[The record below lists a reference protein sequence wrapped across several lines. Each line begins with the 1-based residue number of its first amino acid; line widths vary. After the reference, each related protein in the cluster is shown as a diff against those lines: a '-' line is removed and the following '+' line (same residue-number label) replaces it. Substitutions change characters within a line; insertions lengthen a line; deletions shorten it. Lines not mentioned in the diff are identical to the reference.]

1 MDVVVTELDYSIIV
15 LLLDSLR
22 RKIETQWR
30 PSWRI
35 NDWKKAIREI
45 NEYES
50 SDGWSESPHVEK
62 RSSVLFEI
70 HEEDGKLR
78 IRHQD

>member
-1 MDVVVTELDYSIIV
+1 MHCIAHASFFT
-15 LLLDSLR
+15 DSMR

-35 NDWKKAIREI
+35 SDWKKAIREI

-50 SDGWSESPHVEK
+50 LDSWSESPHVEK

-70 HEEDGKLR
+70 HEENGKLR
-78 IRHQD
+78 IHYQD